1 MTAARPE
8 DRGSCSG
15 ATPYVFRA
23 LAETT
28 ACRAGEIAARITVH
42 ITADITAEIA
52 DPGYGQDIERRR
64 PTVR

>member
-1 MTAARPE
+1 VTAARPE

-28 ACRAGEIAARITVH
+28 ARPAT
-42 ITADITAEIA
+42 EIA
-52 DPGYGQDIERRR
+52 DPRYGQDIEYRR